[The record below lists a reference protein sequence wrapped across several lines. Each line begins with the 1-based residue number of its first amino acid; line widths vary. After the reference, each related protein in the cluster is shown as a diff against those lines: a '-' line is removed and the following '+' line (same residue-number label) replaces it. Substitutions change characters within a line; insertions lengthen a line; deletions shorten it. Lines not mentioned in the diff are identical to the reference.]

1 MTDRPTD
8 TARRQRPRY
17 AERRAGKYE
26 TASAHRGTVTSLL
39 TELTVL
45 QNCIAEHL
53 ITLCKV
59 VQQQIG
65 VGGDS
70 FNSSFLHISL
80 LNLTVKIMKTVNE

>member
-17 AERRAGKYE
+17 AERLAGKYE

-53 ITLCKV
+53 IINYSLQGGAATDW
-59 VQQQIG
+59 G
-65 VGGDS
+65 VIVLIPV
-70 FNSSFLHISL
+70 SSTYPF
-80 LNLTVKIMKTVNE
+80 